1 MSIFIFLSHIL
12 KNKIGDCKMENVTKV
27 RYNNKLNDL
36 ENGTL
41 SAVEQNLFFY
51 ICARARE
58 HGENIIEISFDSI
71 RERTEFSACG
81 DASLIQALK
90 KTNENIFKMPYEYVT
105 DDNVIIQG
113 GLFSEF
119 TIDPHKRTLSIKINK
134 DLLFLLNNL
143 NSNFDEWILDEFV
156 DIKSVYSKRIYRI
169 CKQWRSV
176 GRTPIYKVDDF
187 RKRLAI
193 PNSYPNKL
201 LIPRILEPAHKDL
214 SKYFHD
220 FQIKI
225 HKGSG
230 KGSPITGISFYFSPI
245 LYLKSD

>member
-1 MSIFIFLSHIL
+1 M
-12 KNKIGDCKMENVTKV
+12 GNVTKV

-58 HGENIIEISFDSI
+58 HGEDIIEISFDSI

-81 DASLIQALK
+81 DTALIQSLK
-90 KTNENIFKMPYEYVT
+90 ETNKNILKMPYEYVT

-119 TIDPHKRTLSIKINK
+119 IINPHKRTLSIKINK

-143 NSNFDEWILDEFV
+143 DKNFDEWELEDFV
-156 DIKSVYSKRIYRI
+156 DIKSIYSKRIYRM

-176 GRTPIYKVDDF
+176 GRTPIYQIDDF

-201 LIPRILEPAHKDL
+201 LLPRILEPAHKDL
-214 SKYFHD
+214 SKYFHN
-220 FQIKI
+220 FMVTV
-225 HKGSG
+225 HKGEG
-230 KGSPITGISFYFSPI
+230 KGSPITGVSFKFSPI
-245 LYLKSD
+245 LYLKAD